1 MLPVKRRP
9 ERDEHLVSLMN
20 KVSDLMRDQKVSQA
34 ELARRMNTN
43 RASVS
48 KMLKLQVD
56 PLASTLVAMLHALDH
71 DIAMSPKQDQM

>member
-1 MLPVKRRP
+1 MRRRP
-9 ERDEHLVSLMN
+9 ERDEHLELLMN
-20 KVSDLMRDQKVSQA
+20 KVSALMVEKKISQA

-56 PLASTLVAMLHALDH
+56 PLASAQS
-71 DIAMSPKQDQM
+71 SPP